1 MFKAMVMLCFLN
13 APPDSCVVFEDTTGL
28 KESREQCYIRT
39 LTMVDQL
46 KSIPHILPPPYTVSY
61 KCETIEST

>member
-28 KESREQCYIRT
+28 KESRVQCYICLLYTST
-39 LTMVDQL
+39 LPTNREV
-46 KSIPHILPPPYTVSY
+46 
-61 KCETIEST
+61 